1 MNISKF
7 RDSDVPCAHG
17 EKSIGR
23 FTFYFMVVQTKTY
36 AALVWTISKSISDKK
51 NNRRKKRQFHSKIVI
66 LDVETTFHIHFLSS
80 ELQCLPRGDPENLCE
95 NTKIQLLITHLFPQN
110 FKNQVV
116 RIKIV
121 LRIYFYA
128 PIWYRINSLKET
140 SIICFKFSR
149 ASSFKIRSSQLLP
162 DMKFHNLSID
172 I

>member
-1 MNISKF
+1 MYHVRMVRSQSVDLLFISWLFKQKLTLPLYGQYPNPF
-7 RDSDVPCAHG
+7 L
-17 EKSIGR
+17 I
-23 FTFYFMVVQTKTY
+23 
-36 AALVWTISKSISDKK
+36 KK
-51 NNRRKKRQFHSKIVI
+51 NKRRKKRQFHSKIVI

-128 PIWYRINSLKET
+128 PI
-140 SIICFKFSR
+140 
-149 ASSFKIRSSQLLP
+149 
-162 DMKFHNLSID
+162 
-172 I
+172 